1 MTFCFIVF
9 VYGLIEKTRLIERFD
24 ETYKFIKEAKDQ
36 NGTVLVHCKMGMSRS
51 ASSVIA
57 FIMKEYGM
65 NNEEALEKVRNARP
79 IIQPNEAFASQLVE
93 YNGILHAKK
102 DYRQSLNK
110 HSARS
115 SSPSGDYCR
124 KTSAKERCK
133 DVHVKDLART
143 RFSHPV
149 GSDKSETEDE
159 DQQWQRTQSVK
170 AKITK

>member
-1 MTFCFIVF
+1 M
-9 VYGLIEKTRLIERFD
+9 IESTYLVPHFD
-24 ETYKFIKEAKDQ
+24 ETYKFIKEAKDK

-57 FIMKEYGM
+57 YIMKEYGK
-65 NNEEALEKVRNARP
+65 NNEEALEQVRKARP
-79 IIQPNEAFASQLVE
+79 IVQPNEAFARQLVE
-93 YNGILHAKK
+93 FNGILHAKR
-102 DYRQSLNK
+102 DYRTSLNQ
-110 HSARS
+110 HSTRS
-115 SSPSGDYCR
+115 ASPRDYCR

-133 DVHVKDLART
+133 DGHVKDLART

-170 AKITK
+170 IKIAK